1 MALSQ
6 EPQFAAASDVMSVP
20 SCPLTG
26 KPMALWQSVPV
37 DGKKGAANPYS
48 QVYFCRPS
56 GYGRVHPVPSS
67 DEVASFYQLPAY
79 YTHGTEND
87 QTTPPHE
94 HTWLDRLR
102 EHIAW
107 RFDRGQALTPERVD
121 ALLRRPACAVCDIGC
136 GDGYLASRL
145 AEFGHRVVGVEL
157 DPNTLAR
164 ARHRG
169 FEFYLGSA
177 EQLPEP
183 VRGRLF
189 DCVTLSHVLE
199 HTRDPMQA
207 LRNVRE
213 ILAPGGLL
221 VCEVPNNEALALR
234 LFGAAWEMFDVPRHL
249 HFFTARSL
257 SQFCE
262 RAGFTV
268 ESVAYGHYFRQVT
281 NDVIAKEQQLY
292 ETITCGLRARPAPGR
307 VSKLRAWGLLAAT
320 CCAPRRFKYD
330 SVSVVARKPREMSAC
345 SSSG

>member
-1 MALSQ
+1 MAVSQ
-6 EPQFAAASDVMSVP
+6 ELQFAATSDATHVP

-26 KPMALWQSVPV
+26 TPMALWQSVPV
-37 DGKKGAANPYS
+37 DGKKGAANPYC
-48 QVYFCRPS
+48 QVYFCRRS

-67 DEVASFYQLPAY
+67 DEVVSFYQLPAY

-87 QTTPPHE
+87 QTTTHGY
-94 HTWLDRLR
+94 TWLDRLR
-102 EHIAW
+102 EHLAW
-107 RFDRGQALTPERVD
+107 RFDRGQPLSPERID
-121 ALLRRPACAVCDIGC
+121 ALLGRPACTVCDIGC
-136 GDGYLASRL
+136 GDGRLAARL
-145 AEFGHRVVGVEL
+145 AEFGHHVVGVEL
-157 DPNTLAR
+157 DPSALTR
-164 ARHRG
+164 ARHGGG
-169 FEFYLGSA
+169 FEVFAGSA

-183 VRGRLF
+183 VRRRRF

-257 SQFCE
+257 TQFCE
-262 RAGFTV
+262 RAGFRV
-268 ESVAYGHYFRQVT
+268 ESVAYAHYFRQVT
-281 NDVIAKEQQLY
+281 NDIIAKEQQLY
-292 ETITCGLRARPAPGR
+292 ETITSGLRARPLPGR
-307 VSKLRAWGLLAAT
+307 ATKLRAWGLLAAT

-330 SVSVVARKPREMSAC
+330 SVSVVARRPREMSAS